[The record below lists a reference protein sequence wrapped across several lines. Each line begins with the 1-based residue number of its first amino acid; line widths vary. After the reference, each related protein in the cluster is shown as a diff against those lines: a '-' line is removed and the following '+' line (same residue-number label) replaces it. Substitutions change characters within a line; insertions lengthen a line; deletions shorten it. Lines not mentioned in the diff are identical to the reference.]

1 MNTEID
7 FSSLELLNKAKSKKF
22 VKKLFEESFR
32 LRKIFKSY
40 KKSNESPLLASVS
53 DTLEI
58 KEDQA

>member
-32 LRKIFKSY
+32 LRKIFKSF

-58 KEDQA
+58 KEEQA